1 RLFDSAA
8 VVEAAPAPVAAPPA
22 PIAAPQLDL
31 FGAPRSDASKG

>member
-1 RLFDSAA
+1 
-8 VVEAAPAPVAAPPA
+8 VEAAPAPVAAPPA